1 MQPTLKGMGIKLH
14 LLGHQQISRQTL
26 KPPQHLRMYFSI
38 PSSVGIFFLHWL
50 FLIFCQY
57 VYACLCVL
65 KSVQYLVSNSGYK

>member
-1 MQPTLKGMGIKLH
+1 MQPTLKGMEIKLH

-38 PSSVGIFFLHWL
+38 PSSLGIFFLHWL
-50 FLIFCQY
+50 FIFCLY

-65 KSVQYLVSNSGYK
+65 KSLHYLMSN